1 VAPPGVP
8 VLAAAAHAGVVGAR
22 DGGAPG
28 AGEPGDDGRDG
39 APVVTP

>member
-1 VAPPGVP
+1 
-8 VLAAAAHAGVVGAR
+8 VLAAAALAVVVGAL
-22 DGGAPG
+22 DGGSRG